1 MKIAVTGAS
10 GLIGSALAASLRESG
25 DEVVTLVR
33 RTPASASEVAWD
45 PLAPLGGL
53 APGTLDGTGA
63 VVHLAGA
70 GVADHRWTES
80 YKEEI
85 RVSRVRGTRG
95 LTGFLAAMDQRP
107 AVLLSGSAIGWYG
120 DTGGREVDE
129 SAPAGAGF
137 LAGVVRD
144 WEAAADPAREA
155 GIRVATLRTGVVL
168 SRRGGVLASLLP
180 LFRLGLGARLGAGT
194 QVMSWVALAD
204 WVRAARFLLDQPGI
218 SGPVN
223 VTAPNPQTNAAFTAA
238 LAGALHRPALL
249 SVPSAVLSVALGG
262 VTSDLMSSARV
273 LPRVL
278 REAGFAFTYPD
289 LAAALAAVLQTA
301 GSAA

>member
-1 MKIAVTGAS
+1 MKVAVTGAS
-10 GLIGSALAASLRESG
+10 GLIGSALTASLRESG
-25 DEVVTLVR
+25 DQVVTLVR
-33 RTPASASEVAWD
+33 RTPASATEVAWD
-45 PLAPLGGL
+45 PLARLGGL
-53 APGTLDGTGA
+53 APGALDGTGA

-70 GVADHRWTES
+70 GVADHRWTDS

-85 RVSRVRGTRG
+85 RASRVQGTRG
-95 LTGFLAAMDQRP
+95 LTEFLAAMDRPP

-120 DTGGREVDE
+120 DTGGRDVDE
-129 SAPAGAGF
+129 SAPAGTGF

-144 WEAAADPAREA
+144 WEAAAGPAREA

-168 SRRGGVLASLLP
+168 SRHGGVLARLLP

-204 WVRAARFLLDQPGI
+204 WVRAARFLLDQPEI

-223 VTAPNPQTNAAFTAA
+223 LTAPNPATNAAFTAA

-249 SVPSAVLSVALGG
+249 SVPSPVLSVALGG

-278 REAGFAFTYPD
+278 REAGFGFTNPD
-289 LAAALAAVLQTA
+289 LAAALATELQIA

>member
-1 MKIAVTGAS
+1 MKVAVTGAS
-10 GLIGSALAASLRESG
+10 GLIGSALTASLRESG
-25 DEVVTLVR
+25 DQVVTLVR
-33 RTPASASEVAWD
+33 RTPAAATEVAWD

-53 APGTLDGTGA
+53 APGALDGTGA

-70 GVADHRWTES
+70 GVAEHRWTDS

-85 RVSRVRGTRG
+85 RSSRVQGTRG
-95 LTGFLAAMDQRP
+95 LTEFLAAMDQPP

-120 DTGGREVDE
+120 DIGGREVDE
-129 SAPAGAGF
+129 SGPAGAGF

-144 WEAAADPAREA
+144 WEAAAGPARQA
-155 GIRVATLRTGVVL
+155 GIRVATLRSGVVL
-168 SRRGGVLASLLP
+168 SRHGGMLARLLP

-194 QVMSWVALAD
+194 QVTSWVALAD
-204 WVRAARFLLDQPGI
+204 WVRAARFLLDRPEI

-223 VTAPNPQTNAAFTAA
+223 LTAPNPETNAVFTAA

-249 SVPSAVLSVALGG
+249 RVPSPVLSVALGG

-278 REAGFAFTYPD
+278 REAGFGFTYPD
-289 LAAALAAVLQTA
+289 LAAALAAELQPA

>member
-1 MKIAVTGAS
+1 VQ
-10 GLIGSALAASLRESG
+10 
-25 DEVVTLVR
+25 
-33 RTPASASEVAWD
+33 
-45 PLAPLGGL
+45 
-53 APGTLDGTGA
+53 
-63 VVHLAGA
+63 
-70 GVADHRWTES
+70 
-80 YKEEI
+80 
-85 RVSRVRGTRG
+85 GTRG
-95 LTGFLAAMDQRP
+95 LTEFLAAMDQPP

-120 DTGGREVDE
+120 DTGGRDVDE

-144 WEAAADPAREA
+144 WEAAADPARQA

-168 SRRGGVLASLLP
+168 SRHGGMLARLVP

-194 QVMSWVALAD
+194 QVTSWVALAD
-204 WVRAARFLLDQPGI
+204 WVRAGRFLLDQPEI

-223 VTAPNPQTNAAFTAA
+223 LTAPNPETNAVFTAA

-249 SVPSAVLSVALGG
+249 SVPSPVLSMALGG

-278 REAGFAFTYPD
+278 REAGFGFTYPD
-289 LAAALAAVLQTA
+289 LAATLAAELQPA